1 LIENAGAIPVLVPP
15 VIPAIEPVPP
25 GAGGF
30 AQSPAAA
37 KRREEARK
45 HASQSAFTIRPSGA
59 NGAVWFYLAVG
70 VTTLLALALSGRA
83 LRARPRPRPALL
95 LGRSVGGQRRE
106 RRRWPSRR

>member
-1 LIENAGAIPVLVPP
+1 LIESAGALPVLVPP

-59 NGAVWFYLAVG
+59 TGAVWFYLAVG
-70 VTTLLALALSGRA
+70 VTTLLALALSAGAVPAPPRA
-83 LRARPRPRPALL
+83 RPALL
-95 LGRSVGGQRRE
+95 LGRTLGRQRPPPRD
-106 RRRWPSRR
+106 